1 MSRLN
6 TESCESFLVLLKVL
20 KPRGGLGET
29 LISSLDLLLDLLYCK
44 DGGVH

>member
-1 MSRLN
+1 MGKHQSRFGSA
-6 TESCESFLVLLKVL
+6 TAWH
-20 KPRGGLGET
+20 GGLGET